1 MKNIFYI
8 VFFNFIFINSYA
20 LETKIIYKIQNEII
34 TSVDIK
40 NEYKYLLALNNKLK
54 NIGKEKIFNIS
65 RQSIIKEKI
74 KKIEVSKNFTNL
86 EIDTR
91 YTDALLK
98 NIYTSL
104 NLKSLEEFDV
114 YLKSYNLSLSD
125 VRKKLIIDALWNE
138 LIIRK
143 YNSKIEIDKRKLKN
157 KILNS
162 DNKETT
168 EYNLSEIVYEI
179 KDKKDIESKY
189 QKIKESISEVGF
201 ENSASIYSI
210 SETSKVGGS
219 IGWVREESFN
229 KKILKNIYKM
239 NLNEI
244 SKPIIISNGILIL
257 KIKEIKKIKTEI
269 NYEDELK
276 KLIDYERNKKL
287 NQYSKIYFNKVKKNI
302 GFNE

>member
-54 NIGKEKIFNIS
+54 NIEKEKIFNIS

-86 EIDTR
+86 QIDTR

-143 YNSKIEIDKRKLKN
+143 YNSKIEIDKKKLKN

-162 DNKETT
+162 NNKETT

-179 KDKKDIESKY
+179 KHKKDIESKY

-229 KKILKNIYKM
+229 KKILENIYKM